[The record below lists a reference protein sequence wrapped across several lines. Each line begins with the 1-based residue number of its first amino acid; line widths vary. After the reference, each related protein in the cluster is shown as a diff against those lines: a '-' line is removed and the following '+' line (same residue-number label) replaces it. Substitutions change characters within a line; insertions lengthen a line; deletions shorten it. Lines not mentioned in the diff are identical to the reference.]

1 MPTFRIHV
9 RNADF
14 TATDEHEYD
23 DFGAAKFEAAKGALY
38 IGADEV
44 ASGKS
49 SFFGAEITI
58 ESDGQK
64 PERFVVS
71 VGLSPI
77 Q

>member
-9 RNADF
+9 RNAHF
-14 TATDEHEYD
+14 TATDEHEFD
-23 DFGAAKFEAAKGALY
+23 DFSAAKLEAAKGALY

-44 ASGKS
+44 AGGK

-58 ESDGQK
+58 ESDGRP

-71 VGLSPI
+71 VGMTPI
-77 Q
+77 L

>member
-14 TATDEHEYD
+14 TASDEH
-23 DFGAAKFEAAKGALY
+23 DFENLAAAKFEAAKGALY

-44 ASGKS
+44 AGGKPY
-49 SFFGAEITI
+49 FGAEISI
-58 ESDGQK
+58 ESDGQP

-71 VGLSPI
+71 VGMSPI
-77 Q
+77 L